1 MGDDSVVECTYDAG
15 SVRAMSSW
23 TIVANGKFDA
33 PRNGV
38 VSLLLL

>member
-1 MGDDSVVECTYDAG
+1 MGDDSVMECIYDSG

-23 TIVANGKFDA
+23 TIVANGKYDA

-38 VSLLLL
+38 VSPLLY